1 MIYIYIYIFLYRYTY
16 NIGFYR
22 SIKQPTSQ
30 TMNQSASLSFV
41 YIYNI
46 YMLAF
51 AIYVMYI
58 YVMYIV
64 TIQESIAAWWYS
76 QKVTAINYDIG
87 KV

>member
-1 MIYIYIYIFLYRYTY
+1 M
-16 NIGFYR
+16 
-22 SIKQPTSQ
+22 P
-30 TMNQSASLSFV
+30 
-41 YIYNI
+41 
-46 YMLAF
+46 AF